1 MNWTLVSMPSAGLGG
16 IARGG
21 VRMDKRG
28 VASRLY
34 GGEYGVNLHFLAGI
48 LFLLFLLVLGQEEV
62 QEEGHDE
69 ADGVGRL
76 QEDDRRRPVRVRA
89 LVVLGRKG
97 RAAKNSVLTS
107 GEKQLK
113 C

>member
-1 MNWTLVSMPSAGLGG
+1 MPSVGLGG

-69 ADGVGRL
+69 ADRVGGLEGYEWRKKLTRTRL
-76 QEDDRRRPVRVRA
+76 PRTGNGTEHSCDHP
-89 LVVLGRKG
+89 
-97 RAAKNSVLTS
+97 
-107 GEKQLK
+107 